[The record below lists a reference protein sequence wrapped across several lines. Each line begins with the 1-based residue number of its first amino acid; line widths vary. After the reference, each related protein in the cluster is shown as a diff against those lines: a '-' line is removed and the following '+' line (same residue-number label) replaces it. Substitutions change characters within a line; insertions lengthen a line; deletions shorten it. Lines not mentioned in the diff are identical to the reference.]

1 MTRLS
6 MACTGSHDP
15 SARAYTAGVQACPKV
30 ALKTPIS
37 AALA

>member
-6 MACTGSHDP
+6 TACTGSHVP
-15 SARAYTAGVQACPKV
+15 FAQAYTAGVQAYPKV
-30 ALKTPIS
+30 ALKAPIS